1 MLCCS
6 VDNNGKAIVKEF
18 RSVETFND
26 HYINTAKTLL
36 EKILAVIFWTQ
47 VFLVLAWSLT
57 KYCNNIKVTLVCLK
71 THPWV

>member
-6 VDNNGKAIVKEF
+6 VDNNGKAIVEEI

-36 EKILAVIFWTQ
+36 EKILAIIFWTQ
-47 VFLVLAWSLT
+47 DFLMLAWSLT
-57 KYCNNIKVTLVCLK
+57 KHCNNIKVTLVCLK